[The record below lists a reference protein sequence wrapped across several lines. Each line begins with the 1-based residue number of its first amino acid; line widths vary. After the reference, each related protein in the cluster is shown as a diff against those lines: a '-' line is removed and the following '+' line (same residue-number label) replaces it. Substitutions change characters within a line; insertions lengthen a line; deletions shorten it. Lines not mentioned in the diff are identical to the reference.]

1 MAESQTVA
9 TLRAKR
15 DAIAAAILNY
25 ERQLEQARADFT
37 HVTAAL
43 SIFEAED
50 EPGNQRA
57 YVGLYRYFKYGEIA
71 AMCRTALESGPHT
84 TADLTKHTMTAK
96 GLTPQTRF

>member
-1 MAESQTVA
+1 MPDIRGMAESQTVV

-25 ERQLEQARADFT
+25 ERQLEQAKTDFV

-50 EPGNQRA
+50 QPGSERA
-57 YVGLYRYFKYGEIA
+57 YVSLYRYFKYGEVA
-71 AMCRTALESGPHT
+71 ALCREAL
-84 TADLTKHTMTAK
+84 K
-96 GLTPQTRF
+96 